1 MTKEPRPAKQ
11 DDVPTYLLIPAFTI
25 SELKTAFEIGFAI
38 YIPFI
43 VIDMVVAS
51 VLLSMGMMMIPPVL
65 ISLAVQDLD
74 LLARRRLEPH
84 RKRPLHELQITRVTY
99 AAALSLG
106 RDAIVVALLVCGP
119 ALLLGMI
126 TGLVISIFQA
136 TTQIQEP
143 TLTFIPKIVVVAL
156 AILFFG
162 PFMLAML
169 TDFMSRVF
177 SNLPAYVK

>member
-1 MTKEPRPAKQ
+1 
-11 DDVPTYLLIPAFTI
+11 
-25 SELKTAFEIGFAI
+25 
-38 YIPFI
+38 
-43 VIDMVVAS
+43 
-51 VLLSMGMMMIPPVL
+51 
-65 ISLAVQDLD
+65 
-74 LLARRRLEPH
+74 
-84 RKRPLHELQITRVTY
+84 VTY

-106 RDAIVVALLVCGP
+106 RDAIFVALLVCGP
-119 ALLLGMI
+119 ALLLGLI

-162 PFMLAML
+162 PWMLALL

-177 SNLPAYVK
+177 SHIPEYVK